1 MASAKLEARGL
12 GKRFRTH
19 GQVVDAL
26 SGVDLSLGDREF
38 VSVIGPS
45 GCGKSTLFNIFAG
58 LETPTS
64 GDVLLDGAAT
74 VGAQL
79 LGRVGYMP
87 QQDLLMPWRTI
98 LDNTILG
105 MEVAGVAKKEA
116 RLKALELFPLFGLS
130 GFEKRYPDD
139 LSGGMRQRAALLRTF
154 LAGRDVILLD
164 EPFGALDSLTRAAMQ
179 QWLLGVWEE
188 HRKTI
193 LFVTHDVDEALFLS
207 DRVYAMSAR
216 PGRVTQVLEVGI
228 PRPRAYDV
236 ITSEP
241 FIEMKQMLLEQ
252 LRIAHGTGRAA

>member
-1 MASAKLEARGL
+1 MGPAKLEARGL
-12 GKRFRTH
+12 GKCFKTR

-26 SGVDLSLGDREF
+26 ASVDLALGDREF

-58 LETPTS
+58 LETPTT
-64 GDVLLDGAAT
+64 GDVMLDGKPRI
-74 VGAQL
+74 GDDL
-79 LGRVGYMP
+79 LGKVGYMP

-105 MEVAGVAKKEA
+105 LEIAGVAKPEA
-116 RLKALELFPLFGLS
+116 RARAIELFPLFGLS
-130 GFEKRYPDD
+130 GFEKRYPDA

-154 LAGRDVILLD
+154 LASREVNLLD

-179 QWLLGVWEE
+179 QWLISFWEE
-188 HRKTI
+188 HRKSI
-193 LFVTHDVDEALFLS
+193 LFVTHDIDEALFLS

-216 PGRVTQVLEVGI
+216 PGRITQILEVNI
-228 PRPRAYDV
+228 PRPRSYEV

-241 FIEMKQMLLEQ
+241 FIEMKQVLLER
-252 LRIAHGTGRAA
+252 LRLAHGPGRAA